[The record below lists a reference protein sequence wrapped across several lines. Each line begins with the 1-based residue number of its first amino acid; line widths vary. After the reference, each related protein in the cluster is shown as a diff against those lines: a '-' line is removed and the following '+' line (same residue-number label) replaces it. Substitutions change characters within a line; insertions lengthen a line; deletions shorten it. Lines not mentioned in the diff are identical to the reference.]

1 MLSASQS
8 DLSKMAK
15 RSALRAG
22 NSILAITSGYVR
34 TLPSSQSFDIT
45 SILIQLSLR
54 KRRLERREGI
64 A

>member
-1 MLSASQS
+1 MLLASQS

-22 NSILAITSGYVR
+22 NSILAIASGYVR